1 LLEPGL
7 LSITAA
13 GNDKVVHVAGDDK
26 QVLIAP
32 SNVDTGIRNA
42 PAEAKREK
50 ESVEILIPQEGEL
63 CFKPYRPYKSLQTIP
78 GGASTPLGTRMY
90 TVCGSLG
97 YRKAVWTS
105 IWERSRSSA
114 AAIANRVRN
123 DLKLTTGENVS

>member
-1 LLEPGL
+1 LLLEPGL

-50 ESVEILIPQEGEL
+50 ESVEILIPQEGAL
-63 CFKPYRPYKSLQTIP
+63 LQTLQAMQELADHP
-78 GGASTPLGTRMY
+78 RRGVDATGDSHVHRLRELG
-90 TVCGSLG
+90 VQKSSLDVHLG
-97 YRKAVWTS
+97 EIKVL
-105 IWERSRSSA
+105 SSC
-114 AAIANRVRN
+114 NRQQSA
-123 DLKLTTGENVS
+123 E